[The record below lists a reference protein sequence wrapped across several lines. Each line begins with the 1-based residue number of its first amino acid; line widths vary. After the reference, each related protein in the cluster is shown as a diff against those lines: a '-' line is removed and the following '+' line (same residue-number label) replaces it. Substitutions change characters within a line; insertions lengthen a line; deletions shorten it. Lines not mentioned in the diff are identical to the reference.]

1 MSMAN
6 LPPWPSYFL
15 RKPGFAASS
24 FASAAARSPPLS
36 VAVAVCEIA
45 LADAAPV
52 IAVIAVDAGSAASA
66 GNSTFS
72 APEPFSATTAGYLL
86 SSTML

>member
-1 MSMAN
+1 
-6 LPPWPSYFL
+6 
-15 RKPGFAASS
+15 
-24 FASAAARSPPLS
+24 LS

-45 LADAAPV
+45 LADAAPL
-52 IAVIAVDAGSAASA
+52 IAVMAVDASSAGLAGLAGSAA
-66 GNSTFS
+66 NSTFS